1 MVDDQL
7 LFRSLKGLTTP
18 DEERVVRLW
27 RKASPANDERYRQLD
42 AVLGAVTRGQVWPA
56 TTPPSALEVL
66 EDAARR
72 RAGSPARRTR
82 WQRWLPVGLIGLAGA
97 AAVILSVATWRTVR
111 RPDPLAIAEL
121 VTGPYQTTTISLS
134 DGTVVRL
141 GSSSQLRFDPRAADR
156 TVQLKGRA
164 YFAVA
169 KQPGRRFRVR
179 TEGGELVV
187 LGTRF
192 DVDARAADLR
202 TVVVEGRVAVSAAA
216 GGETSVSAG
225 QVSRVVDGRLLPT
238 VRIPDA
244 SAETKW
250 VGRFLAFQNTPLHQ
264 VARDIERVYGV
275 RVAVDSAIVD
285 RTVTTW
291 LSDRSLAEVIRI
303 VCAVSVATCTER
315 DGVVSI
321 VGS

>member
-1 MVDDQL
+1 MVDEQL
-7 LFRSLKGLTTP
+7 LFRSLKGRTTP

-27 RKASPANDERYRQLD
+27 RKASAANEERYRQLG
-42 AVLGAVTRGQVWPA
+42 AVLAAVTRGQEWPV

-66 EDAARR
+66 EEAARR
-72 RAGSPARRTR
+72 RQSGVAPRPR
-82 WQRWLPVGLIGLAGA
+82 WGRGLRSILVGIAA
-97 AAVILSVATWRTVR
+97 AAVAVLSIATWRMSR
-111 RPDPLAIAEL
+111 RPDPLAITEL
-121 VTGPYQTTTISLS
+121 VTGPYETTTISLS
-134 DGTVVRL
+134 DGTVARL
-141 GSSSQLRFDPRAADR
+141 GSSSQLRFDPRADDR
-156 TVQLKGRA
+156 TVHLKGRA

-169 KQPGRRFRVR
+169 KQAGRKFRVR

-225 QVSRVVDGRLLPT
+225 QLSRVVDGRLLPT

-244 SAETKW
+244 SAETRW
-250 VGRFLAFQNTPLHQ
+250 VGRFLAFQNTPLRQ

-275 RVAVDSAIVD
+275 RVVVDSAIVD
-285 RTVTTW
+285 RTITTW
-291 LSDRSLAEVIRI
+291 LSDRPLNEVVRI
-303 VCAVSVATCTER
+303 VCAVSVAICTEQ